1 MNAVPSRRIYGGA
14 SPEARVAERRARL
27 LEAGLELLGTEG
39 LRGTTVRGVIE
50 RARLTPR
57 YFYESFQDL
66 DSLITAVYD
75 GVVADLREE
84 ALTALLA
91 AADRT
96 TERVRA
102 VVTTVVDFYG
112 DDPRKGRLVL
122 AEAMASPVLA
132 ERRLATSQMFAKMMT
147 GEPILHSDPSREIV
161 MAARFIVGGFSEI
174 LTDWLQGDLPAERPD
189 LVDRCTAL
197 IMATLVSAATAGSA

>member
-57 YFYESFQDL
+57 YFYESFRDL

-75 GVVADLREE
+75 WVVTALREE
-84 ALTALLA
+84 SMAALLA
-91 AADRT
+91 AGDRT
-96 TERVRA
+96 SDRVRA
-102 VVTTVVDFYG
+102 VVRTVVDFYG

-122 AEAMASPVLA
+122 AEAMASPALA

-147 GEPILHSDPSREIV
+147 GEPILHSDPSREIM

-174 LTDWLQGDLPAERPD
+174 LTGWLQGDLE
-189 LVDRCTAL
+189 VDRPELVRRCTEL
-197 IMATLVSAATAGSA
+197 IMATLVSAATAEKA

>member
-27 LEAGLELLGTEG
+27 LEAGLDLLGTEG

-75 GVVADLREE
+75 GIVTEVRE
-84 ALTALLA
+84 AALAALLTAP
-91 AADRT
+91 DRT
-96 TERVRA
+96 RDRVWA
-102 VVTTVVDFYG
+102 VVTAIVDFYA

-132 ERRLATSQMFAKMMT
+132 ERRLATSQMFAKLMT
-147 GEPILHSDPSREIV
+147 GEPVLHSDPSPQIV
-161 MAARFIVGGFSEI
+161 FAARFIVGGFSEI
-174 LTDWLQGDLPAERPD
+174 LTAWLAGDLPGKRAD
-189 LVDRCTAL
+189 LVDRCTSL
-197 IMATLVSAATAGSA
+197 IMATLTSTAPRPA